1 LYNPLVEGEKFPEFN
16 PNRPVASAAAVLRGI
31 FFSPR
36 AFYLNF
42 PAEGSLREPALFV
55 LLVSGVSGVLS
66 VVVNLI
72 LGLIF
77 ETGTSLLGVAA
88 SNLAFVVLSPFAVGA
103 AAGAYLLSVRTFVG
117 PEGNYRQVYRM
128 LAYAYGAMILFW
140 VPIISAFAFTYTT
153 LILML
158 LGIRSVYRTSFLTG
172 LITALAGF
180 VPVAVA
186 FIYLVVA
193 VNGLVAR

>member
-1 LYNPLVEGEKFPEFN
+1 M
-16 PNRPVASAAAVLRGI
+16 LRAI
-31 FFSPR
+31 FFAPKS
-36 AFYLNF
+36 FYLNF
-42 PAEGSLREPALFV
+42 PAEGPLREPTLFV

-66 VVVNLI
+66 MVVNLI
-72 LGLIF
+72 LGPILG
-77 ETGTSLLGVAA
+77 TGTNLLGVVA
-88 SNLAFVVLSPFAVGA
+88 SNLAFVVLSPLAIGV

-117 PEGNYRQVYRM
+117 PEGDFRQIYRM

-140 VPIISAFAFTYTT
+140 APIINAFAFTYAT
-153 LILML
+153 LVLML

-172 LITALAGF
+172 LVTALAGF